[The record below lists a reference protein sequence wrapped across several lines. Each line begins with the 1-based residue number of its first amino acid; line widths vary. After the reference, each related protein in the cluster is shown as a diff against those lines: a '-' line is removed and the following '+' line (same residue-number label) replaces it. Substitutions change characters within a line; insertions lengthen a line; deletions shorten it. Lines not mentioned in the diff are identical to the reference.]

1 MALTY
6 VTAGETHGPQ
16 LTAIITGLPA
26 GLPLLEED
34 INRHLERRQQG
45 YGRGDRM
52 KIERD
57 RVQVRSGVRFGR
69 TLASPVA
76 LVVENRDWANWT
88 EAMSIA
94 PIDEEQIRIP
104 EHLPDSARERAITR
118 PRPGHADLNG
128 ILKWHHHDARNVL
141 ERASARKTAVHVAV
155 GAVAQRLL
163 AEFGIEVFAH
173 VIRLGPVAIDTSEKG
188 WKEIREAAEA
198 SPFRMADSA
207 REDELTAL
215 IDRAKEEGDTVG
227 GIFEVVA
234 TGVPVGLGG
243 CMERPDRLDGQLAQ
257 AVMSIPAIKAVEIG
271 EGFAN
276 AARPGSQVHDAIYYD
291 RDHPENYLDGH
302 GPTGGFYRKTNR
314 AGGME
319 GGISNGEPIIVRGA
333 MKPIST
339 LRKPLPSVDFESKEA
354 FEAQHERSDV
364 CAVPAAAVVGEA
376 AVAFVLARAF
386 LEKFPGDHV
395 DDMRAAYDAYVKY
408 LENR

>member
-1 MALTY
+1 MALRY

-26 GLPLLEED
+26 GLRLLEKD
-34 INRHLERRQQG
+34 IDPHLARRQQG

-52 KIERD
+52 KIESD
-57 RVQVRSGVRFGR
+57 RVQIRSGVRFGH

-76 LVVENRDWANWT
+76 LVVENRAWVNWT
-88 EAMSIA
+88 EIMSIG
-94 PIDEEQIRIP
+94 PIDEEQLRVP
-104 EHLPDSARERAITR
+104 ESLPESARERVITR

-128 ILKWHHHDARNVL
+128 VLKWHHHDARNVL

-173 VIRLGPVAIDTSEKG
+173 VIQIGSVSIDCSKLR
-188 WKEIREAAEA
+188 WQEIREAAGE
-198 SPFRMADSA
+198 SPFRVGERS
-207 REDELTAL
+207 REDELKEAV
-215 IDRAKEEGDTVG
+215 DRANEAGDTLG
-227 GIFEVVA
+227 GVFEVVA
-234 TGVPVGLGG
+234 TGVPVGLGS

-257 AVMSIPAIKAVEIG
+257 ALMSIPAIKGVEVG
-271 EGFAN
+271 SAFEN
-276 AARPGSQVHDAIYYD
+276 ARRPGSQVHDAIYFD
-291 RDHPENYLDGH
+291 RKNPENYLDGH

-319 GGISNGEPIIVRGA
+319 GGISNGEPIVVRGA

-339 LRKPLPSVDFESKEA
+339 LRQPLPSVDFETKEP

-376 AVAFVLARAF
+376 AVAFVLARVF
-386 LEKFPGDHV
+386 LEKFAGDHV
-395 DDMRAAYDAYVKY
+395 DDIRAAHDAYVDY
-408 LENR
+408 LNSR